1 MSEHESNGDG
11 LREGS
16 PMWDAARSLDRE
28 SAGGLARVAAGAWMR
43 GAGWGF
49 KTYMRAGR
57 RVTDAALRMENPLNL
72 VEEAG
77 REVIEGARR
86 LLGVT
91 DLERRL
97 EPRPGET
104 AEQTP
109 LRERGAAL
117 LERSADVGDSGDI
130 DTHPAYER
138 ILSEIA
144 PDEARI
150 LRLLITEGAQ
160 PQVDVRTWRP
170 LGIGS
175 EIIAPGLS
183 MMGVHAGCMHVD
195 RVPQYLSNLFRLGLI
210 WFSRY
215 PLRDPKRYE
224 VLEAQPEVL
233 EAIKKGGRTG
243 STVRRSVEL
252 TPFGRHFC
260 EMALPKTTAEFA
272 AISADADPAS
282 TATTAEAEPSPE
294 AGSTPV

>member
-1 MSEHESNGDG
+1 MDESQPEDG
-11 LREGS
+11 PGV
-16 PMWDAARSLDRE
+16 WGTARSLDRE
-28 SAGGLARVAAGAWMR
+28 SAGGLARVAADAWMR
-43 GAGWGF
+43 GASWGL
-49 KTYMRAGR
+49 KTYVRAGR
-57 RVTDAALRMENPLNL
+57 RVTDAALNMENPLNL
-72 VEEAG
+72 VEDAG
-77 REVIEGARR
+77 REVIGGAKR

-97 EPRPGET
+97 DPGPGE
-104 AEQTP
+104 AAAQTP

-117 LERSADVGDSGDI
+117 LERSAEVGDQDVDS
-130 DTHPAYER
+130 HPAYER
-138 ILSEIA
+138 ILSELA

-150 LRLLITEGAQ
+150 LRLLMTEGAQ

-175 EIIAPGLS
+175 QIIAPGLS
-183 MMGVHAGCMHVD
+183 MVGVHAGCMYED

-215 PLRDPKRYE
+215 PMRDPKRYE
-224 VLEAQPEVL
+224 VLEAQPSVL
-233 EAIKKGGRTG
+233 EAMREAGRTG

-272 AISADADPAS
+272 AVSADSDPAVE
-282 TATTAEAEPSPE
+282 TDPGPDTDP
-294 AGSTPV
+294 GSTPV